1 VPAAAVRRPTVVAG
15 VPVLEPGSPV
25 VWFTFTDAWHDV
37 GRFHRPDGR
46 FTGFYANVLTPVLTH
61 GDTWTT
67 TDLFLDV
74 FVTPDGAVHVL
85 DRDELDHAEGRGWI
99 DAALAR
105 RARAEADTLVR
116 AVRQGGWPP
125 AAVHEWP
132 LARARR
138 AAGGTRVPPPGY
150 WEGRTGEPEGEK

>member
-1 VPAAAVRRPTVVAG
+1 

-25 VWFTFTDAWHDV
+25 VWFTFPDAWHDV
-37 GRFHRPDGR
+37 GRFHRPDGQ
-46 FTGFYANVLTPVLTH
+46 FTGFYANVLTPVRID
-61 GDTWTT
+61 GDDWTT

-74 FVTPDGAVHVL
+74 FVAPDGAVHVL

-105 RARAEADTLVR
+105 RARAEADTLVQT
-116 AVRQGGWPP
+116 VRQGDWPP
-125 AAVHEWP
+125 TAVHEWT

-138 AAGGTRVPPPGY
+138 AARGTPVAPPVYG
-150 WEGRTGEPEGEK
+150 EDRTGEPEGEK